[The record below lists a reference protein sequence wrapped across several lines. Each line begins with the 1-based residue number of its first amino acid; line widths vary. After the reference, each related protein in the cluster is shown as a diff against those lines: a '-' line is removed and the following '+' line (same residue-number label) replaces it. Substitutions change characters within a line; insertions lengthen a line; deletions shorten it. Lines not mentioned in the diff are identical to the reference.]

1 MPQIFPRSSNV
12 ISKMT
17 ILGVVIVLAVVIGVL
32 VWYTHS
38 TTFTKVGV
46 AVPQPITFPHNL
58 HVSTL
63 GMNCRYCHVG
73 VDQSAFADLPSTQT
87 CMSCHSQIDVKVPAI
102 QQIAASYASG
112 TSIHWNRVNSLPDF
126 VYFNH
131 QIHVDKGVGCETCH
145 GRMDQKTTA
154 VRAKYFYMSTCVDCH
169 KDPAQYLRPQ
179 ANIYDMGYKPSED
192 QATLGP
198 KLMKQYNILP
208 PSQLTNCSIC
218 HR

>member
-12 ISKMT
+12 ISKLT
-17 ILGVVIVLAVVIGVL
+17 ILGIVIIVAAITGVL

-58 HVSTL
+58 HVGTL

-73 VDQSAFADLPSTQT
+73 VDQSAFADLPSTLT
-87 CMSCHSQIDVKVPAI
+87 CMTCHSQIDVKVAALQPLRDSYTNGTPI
-102 QQIAASYASG
+102 Q
-112 TSIHWNRVNSLPDF
+112 WNRVNSLPDY

-131 QIHVDKGVGCETCH
+131 EIHVDKGVGCETCH
-145 GRMDQKTTA
+145 GRMDLKTTA

-169 KDPAQYLRPQ
+169 KDPAPYLRPQ

-192 QATLGP
+192 QAILGP
-198 KLMKQYNILP
+198 QLMKQYNIMP
-208 PSQLTNCSIC
+208 ASQLTNCSIC